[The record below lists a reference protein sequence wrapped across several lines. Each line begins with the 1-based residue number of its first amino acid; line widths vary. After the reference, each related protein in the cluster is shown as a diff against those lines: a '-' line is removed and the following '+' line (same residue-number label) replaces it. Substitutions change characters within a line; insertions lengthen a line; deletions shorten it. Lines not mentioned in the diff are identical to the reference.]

1 MNNGSSCKNRKW
13 GLLSLI
19 FAFLSCVVL
28 ALYVIVPEGASE
40 EYKYTVLKIFQFGFL
55 PLFLL
60 TVIFLYFRIRHSLVG
75 RMLEANTGWLLPF
88 IAGVILIAIPVFS
101 PSAVELDWRIG
112 LGFSICWVLGT
123 LGVALG
129 LFLLAARLN
138 NVFSGLLCLFASLAL
153 AFFAGEFAYL
163 ITPQYGDGKWSD
175 AEHSKYVLSG
185 IADAH
190 SPAKETEFG
199 LLPAR
204 PDNRAGAAA
213 HRELRYGSESFDAM
227 YTLDEKNRRIT
238 PKANPNP
245 EADLLLFGCSFT
257 FGFGMND
264 DQTWPWLLAKDLGPD
279 WRVVNYAYSGF
290 GAQQTLFMLEE
301 KRIDQPTA
309 PDRQALFLAINDQ
322 ARRNSGLF
330 AMNSVSYDLLDNG
343 ELVRGEMTSKSPYR
357 IIFRWPEILNGSQ
370 LARELSH
377 KVLQW
382 FVDRARPEQRKTFV
396 AILEKSSKILREQ
409 YGTTLTVLLWPD
421 IEDIAPALEARNIP
435 VLLARNLLAD
445 WETKGS
451 GAYEIVPVY
460 ETHPNTRA
468 AAELA
473 AGLARYYRDADKTGK
488 QAEAAR

>member
-1 MNNGSSCKNRKW
+1 MNSGNPYKNRKW
-13 GLLSLI
+13 GILSLF
-19 FAFLSCVVL
+19 FAILACVVL
-28 ALYVIVPEGASE
+28 GLYVIVPEGASE

-55 PLFLL
+55 PFFLL
-60 TVIFLYFRIRHSLVG
+60 TVVFLYFTIRHSFIG

-88 IAGVILIAIPVFS
+88 IGGVILIAIPVFS
-101 PSAVELDWRIG
+101 PAAGELDWRIG
-112 LGFSICWVLGT
+112 LAFSICWVLGT

-138 NVFSGLLCLFASLAL
+138 NAFSGLLCLFASLAL

-163 ITPQYGDGKWSD
+163 ITPQYGDGKWAD

-185 IADAH
+185 IADPH

-199 LLPAR
+199 LLPKR
-204 PDNRAGAAA
+204 PDNPAGAAA
-213 HRELRYGSESFDAM
+213 HRELRYGKESFDAM

-245 EADLLLFGCSFT
+245 DADLLLFGCSFT

-264 DQTWPWLLAKDLGPD
+264 DQTWPWLLAKDLGPT
-279 WRVVNYAYSGF
+279 WRVENYAYSGF
-290 GAQQTLFMLEE
+290 GAQQTLFLLEE
-301 KRIDQPTA
+301 KRIDPPTA
-309 PDRQALFLAINDQ
+309 PERQALFLAINDQ
-322 ARRNSGLF
+322 VRRNSGLF
-330 AMNSVSYDLLDNG
+330 AMNSVSYNLLENG
-343 ELVRGEMTSKSPYR
+343 ELARGEMTDKSPFR
-357 IIFRWPEILNGSQ
+357 SIFSWPDILNGSQ

-409 YGTTLTVLLWPD
+409 YGTTLTILLWPD
-421 IEDIAPALEARNIP
+421 IEDIAPELKARGIP
-435 VLLARNLLAD
+435 VLLVRDMLAD
-445 WETKGS
+445 WESKGN

-460 ETHPNTRA
+460 ETHPNTKA
-468 AAELA
+468 ATELA
-473 AGLARYYRDADKTGK
+473 AGLAKYYREADKTGK
-488 QAEAAR
+488 QAELAR